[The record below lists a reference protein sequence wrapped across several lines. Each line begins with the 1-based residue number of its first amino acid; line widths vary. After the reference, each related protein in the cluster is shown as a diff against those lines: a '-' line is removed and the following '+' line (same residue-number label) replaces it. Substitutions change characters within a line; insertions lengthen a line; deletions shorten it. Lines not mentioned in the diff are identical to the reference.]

1 MKIILV
7 CTAILV
13 LLYFALALHVSLT
26 RGRTKTG
33 IGTGGD
39 PDGPMSRAV
48 RAHGNAAEYIPLFVA
63 LFVYLIFSAAD
74 GWFVVTTVVII
85 TVARILHA
93 LGMLM
98 TSTFRAKPHPLRA
111 LGALGTYFGGF
122 ALGVIILLRALL

>member
-33 IGTGGD
+33 IGTGDD

-122 ALGVIILLRALL
+122 ALGVIILLRPLL

>member
-33 IGTGGD
+33 IGTGDD

-122 ALGVIILLRALL
+122 ALGVIILFRALL

>member
-7 CTAILV
+7 STAVLV

-33 IGTGGD
+33 IGTGDD

-63 LFVYLIFSAAD
+63 LFVYLVLTGAD
-74 GWFVVTTVVII
+74 GWFVVTTAVII

-122 ALGVIILLRALL
+122 ALGVIILLRAVL

>member
-33 IGTGGD
+33 IGTGDD